1 MLIPCICPAL
11 PDGTK
16 RHASDTVDLR
26 PRLGFRDVDTIKQS
40 LAVMYLS
47 DPDAGFA
54 DIFAAIREG
63 YILLGI
69 ESWSLMTWTE
79 ADGDV
84 PLPVTK
90 PNIRRYVLEDH
101 EAAGIIADAADELY
115 AEAVMRPL
123 LRAAS
128 TSSPPTPTEPSTSPP
143 TGSSESP
150 TPTPSSPSS
159 TTTSPTDDTG
169 TTTSPPA
176 GDSNSS
182 PSLASVA

>member
-26 PRLGFRDVDTIKQS
+26 PRLGFREVDTIKQS
-40 LAVMYLS
+40 LAVMYLG

-69 ESWSLMTWTE
+69 ESWSLVGE
-79 ADGDV
+79 DG

-90 PNIRRYVLEDH
+90 PNIRQHVLENH